1 MTDPCLASRP
11 RAWRSARHALLA
23 AALAVGLGGCADT
36 ASQRTPEEVRAQ
48 LRQLI
53 PASVPDRAGW
63 AADIQGALA
72 ALEIEP
78 SPQNLCAVLA
88 VTEQESTYTANPAVP
103 GLGRIAIGEIEARA
117 ARYRIPAFVVHGAL
131 RLESPNGESWQTRI
145 SRVRTE
151 KELSDLFE
159 EMIAKV
165 PMGSRLLARANPV
178 RTGGPMQVSIAFAEA
193 HAQER
198 SYPYA
203 VDGSIRHEVFTRR
216 GGMYFGIAHL
226 LGYPAAYDKP
236 LFRFADFNAGRYASR
251 NAAFQN
257 AVAVATGI
265 PLDLDGDLVRYR
277 KGKARG
283 DASATEN
290 AVLTLADT
298 LGMTPAQIRDG
309 LEDSHL
315 RRFEDSALYTGVFEI
330 ADRRNGKPLPRA
342 TLPRIRLHSPKITRK
357 LTTEWFATRV
367 NQRYSRCMAKAKKG

>member
-1 MTDPCLASRP
+1 MTDPCPGSCP
-11 RAWRSARHALLA
+11 RTWRNVRLTLLA
-23 AALAVGLGGCADT
+23 AILAAGLGGCADT

-78 SPQNLCAVLA
+78 TPQNLCAVLA

-103 GLGRIAIGEIEARA
+103 GLGKIAIGEIETRA
-117 ARYRIPAFVVHGAL
+117 ARYRIPAFVVRGAL

-283 DASATEN
+283 DASATER
-290 AVLTLADT
+290 AVLTLADK
-298 LGMTPAQIRDG
+298 LGMSPTQIRDG

-315 RRFEDSALYTGVFEI
+315 SRFEDSALYTGVFEI

-367 NQRYSRCMAKAKKG
+367 NQRYTRCMAKAKKG

>member
-1 MTDPCLASRP
+1 MTDKSHSRARRNASRTLI
-11 RAWRSARHALLA
+11 AGLLIA
-23 AALAVGLGGCADT
+23 ALGGCTDT
-36 ASQRTPEEVRAQ
+36 ASPRTPEQVRAQ

-72 ALEIEP
+72 ALEIDP

-103 GLGRIAIGEIEARA
+103 GLGKIAIGEIEARA
-117 ARYRIPAFVVHGAL
+117 ARYKIPAFVVRGAL
-131 RLESPNGESWQTRI
+131 QLESPNGETWQTRI

-198 SYPYA
+198 TYPYS
-203 VDGSIRHEVFTRR
+203 VEGSIRREVFTRR

-226 LGYPAAYDKP
+226 LDYPAAYEKP

-277 KGKARG
+277 KGGKAR
-283 DASATEN
+283 DDVSATER
-290 AVLTLADT
+290 AVLALADQ

-309 LEDSHL
+309 LEDSH
-315 RRFEDSALYTGVFEI
+315 RHRFERSALYTGVFEI

-367 NQRYSRCMAKAKKG
+367 NRRYNRCMAKAEKGR

>member
-1 MTDPCLASRP
+1 MTDALRP
-11 RAWRSARHALLA
+11 RAWRNATLALVV
-23 AALAVGLGGCADT
+23 AALATALGGCTGT
-36 ASQRTPEEVRAQ
+36 ATQRTPEQVRAQ

-63 AADIQGALA
+63 AADIQGAFA
-72 ALEIEP
+72 ALEIDP
-78 SPQNLCAVLA
+78 TAQNLCAVLA

-103 GLGRIAIGEIEARA
+103 GLGKIATGEIEARA
-117 ARYRIPAFVVHGAL
+117 ARYKIPAFVVRGAL
-131 RLESPNGESWQTRI
+131 QLESPNGETWQTRI

-193 HAQER
+193 HAKQR
-198 SYPYA
+198 TYPYA
-203 VDGSIRHEVFTRR
+203 VDGSIRREIFTRR

-226 LGYPAAYDKP
+226 LDYPASYDKP

-257 AVAVATGI
+257 AIAVATGI
-265 PLDLDGDLVRYR
+265 PLDLDGDLIRYR

-283 DASATEN
+283 DVSATER
-290 AVLTLADT
+290 AVLSLADQ

-315 RRFEDSALYTGVFEI
+315 SRFERSALYAGVFEI
-330 ADRRNGKPLPRA
+330 GDRRNGKPLPRA

-367 NQRYSRCMAKAKKG
+367 NRRYNQCMKKAKRG